1 MPVSSISTEGLISSK
16 PGAFLWIDILSVSSG
31 IGSPSSIGSPSTL
44 NMRPSTLSPT
54 GTLIESPVAVTSMPL
69 LIPSEPESMMHFTVL
84 LPMCCATSMTSVLPF
99 SSTVRASLI
108 LGIWPSSNSTFIT
121 DPETCTIRPVIIPLL
136 CYLFLLLRLRA
147 PDEIS
152 VISCV
157 IAFCLRWLNSSVS
170 WSSSSLALSLAESM
184 AIILALCSDE

>member
-16 PGAFLWIDILSVSSG
+16 PGAFLWIDIFSTSSG

-44 NMRPSTLSPT
+44 NMRPSTTSPT
-54 GTLIESPVAVTSMPL
+54 GTLMESPVAVTSMPL
-69 LIPSEPESMMHFTVL
+69 LIPSEPESMTHLTVL
-84 LPMCCATSMTSVLPF
+84 LPMCCATSMTSVLSP

-121 DPETCTIRPVIIPLL
+121 DPETCTIRPVIIISLV
-136 CYLFLLLRLRA
+136 CYLLFLLLRLRA

-152 VISCV
+152 VIS
-157 IAFCLRWLNSSVS
+157 
-170 WSSSSLALSLAESM
+170 
-184 AIILALCSDE
+184 